1 MNPIRRHVAG
11 LSAKPL
17 TILTA
22 CLIWVLAIVLAMPA
36 AFFSYVPTVPL
47 QSNHSILICSP
58 FPEEFG
64 EYFTSNEYP
73 LSGKR
78 IFHLSKKKKN
88 KNYLRSIFQYLSR
101 IICTKSYRMYRFYI
115 YLVPDRRT
123 ELSKGNGDVQ
133 VPRLLCDTVASDNWI
148 LSGDGTTPR
157 TIHQEYARRVVHR
170 MSSYGTN

>member
-1 MNPIRRHVAG
+1 MRRRYCAIVNPIRRHVAG

-78 IFHLSKKKKN
+78 IFHLSKKKKKQKLFTIN
-88 KNYLRSIFQYLSR
+88 ISIFISSHMHQVVSYVSFLYISR
-101 IICTKSYRMYRFYI
+101 SGSQ
-115 YLVPDRRT
+115 DRAIKR
-123 ELSKGNGDVQ
+123 E
-133 VPRLLCDTVASDNWI
+133 W
-148 LSGDGTTPR
+148 
-157 TIHQEYARRVVHR
+157 
-170 MSSYGTN
+170 